1 MEQMTEQEFW
11 EIWQRSAPEEPAT
24 IEYRLYHDED
34 GYPLFYSMED
44 VPGTYIVID
53 AETYWNGPKHI
64 RVIDGKIV
72 EKEICWTKKLVPSAR
87 GVSCDP
93 WSVCVIVENDQP
105 HINWRIKHEEL

>member
-1 MEQMTEQEFW
+1 MVAMTEQEFW
-11 EIWQRSAPEEPAT
+11 EIWQNSAPVEPAV

-64 RVIDGKIV
+64 RIVDGKIV
-72 EKEICWTKKLVPSAR
+72 EKQIYWTKKLVPAVK

-93 WSVCVIVENDQP
+93 WSVCVVVDQDQL
-105 HINWRIKHEEL
+105 HVNWRIKHEEL